1 MVHFSI
7 GFQRDVQGFRYPEA
21 VSEHVT
27 CCKIGDDF
35 NGRSSKNLAPSLAE
49 PTRLTRD
56 HWLDEAFQAVVLGGF
71 EQVKVLSIAEKLKV
85 TRGSFYWHFV
95 DHADLIGSLLM
106 RWKLQ
111 QLELDAFLQAK
122 QSGDPI
128 KDLDF
133 VVDAAF
139 SQAGAALEN
148 LRFEQAMRALSHQNA
163 EAAQMLVEVDAARMA
178 LFQSKFFRVVKDQKK
193 ARDLAALLYLAIV
206 GSYEALSRPVNPPN
220 IREYLQGLISH
231 YLVEKQVG

>member
-1 MVHFSI
+1 M
-7 GFQRDVQGFRYPEA
+7 
-21 VSEHVT
+21 
-27 CCKIGDDF
+27 KIQ
-35 NGRSSKNLAPSLAE
+35 NLEQAKRAGLTE
-49 PTRLTRD
+49 VNRLTRD
-56 HWLDEAFQAVVLGGF
+56 DWLDEAFGAVVAGGF
-71 EQVKVLSIAEKLKV
+71 ENVKVLSIAQRLQV

-111 QLELDAFLQAK
+111 QLELDAHLQAS
-122 QSGDPI
+122 QSGDAI

-178 LFQSKFFRVVKDQKK
+178 LFQAKFFSIVNDQKK

>member
-1 MVHFSI
+1 MAAH
-7 GFQRDVQGFRYPEA
+7 Q
-21 VSEHVT
+21 
-27 CCKIGDDF
+27 
-35 NGRSSKNLAPSLAE
+35 KNLSPSAVE
-49 PTRLTRD
+49 PTRLSRD
-56 HWLDEAFQAVVLGGF
+56 HWLDEAFQAVVQGGF
-71 EQVKVLSIAEKLKV
+71 DHVKVLSIAEKLKV
-85 TRGSFYWHFV
+85 TRGSFYWHFT

-111 QLELDAFLQAK
+111 QLELDAYLQAH

-128 KDLDF
+128 KELDF

-163 EAAQMLVEVDAARMA
+163 EAAQMLVEVDAARLA
-178 LFQSKFFRVVKDQKK
+178 LFQSKFSMIVNDQKK

-206 GSYEALSRPVNPPN
+206 GSYEAISRPVNPPN